1 MEAISD
7 VRCIAMLVPDG
18 SSIVG
23 VAGPAEVFTVAN
35 ALLARAGRPPAY
47 QVSCVSRRGGWVG
60 TSSGF
65 ALQTQPLEA
74 VPASTIDTL
83 LVCGGPEI
91 GPALRDAVLIDW
103 IGQAAPKAAR
113 VGSIGT
119 GSFLLAAAGLLNGQ
133 RAVTLAGHGDDF
145 RARFPRVQLD
155 DDPIYVQ
162 SGKFWTSA
170 GMTAGIDMALALVRA
185 DLGPQIGLDVART
198 LVVFM
203 ARSGSQAQRSTL
215 LNLQERLAQRGTDSM
230 LTDLLGW
237 VATRLSQ
244 PTTVTDMA
252 GRAGMSPRNFAR
264 FFVRSTGQTPAKV
277 VEQLRVERA
286 CHLLESSPVS
296 IKAIAAQSGFVDDE
310 RMRRAFVRQLGCTPA
325 EYRTRLG
332 GVDVR
337 GRKASSGQRHVRRAP
352 LPQHEIRP
360 QGEPA

>member
-1 MEAISD
+1 MA
-7 VRCIAMLVPDG
+7 VLVPDG

-35 ALLARAGRPPAY
+35 ALLARANRPPAY
-47 QVSCVSRRGGWVG
+47 RVACVSRHGGGVA
-60 TSSGF
+60 TSAGF
-65 ALQTQPLEA
+65 ALQTQPLDSLP
-74 VPASTIDTL
+74 PATVDTL

-103 IGQAAPKAAR
+103 IAQAAPKARR

-133 RAVTLAGHGDDF
+133 RAVTLAGNGDDF
-145 RARFPRVQLD
+145 RARFPRVQLE

-162 SGKFWTSA
+162 SGKFWTAA

-325 EYRTRLG
+325 EYRARLG
-332 GVDVR
+332 GADLR
-337 GRKASSGQRHVRRAP
+337 ARRPGSGQRHTRRAP
-352 LPQHEIRP
+352 LAQHEIRP

>member
-7 VRCIAMLVPDG
+7 VRCIAVLVPDG
-18 SSIVG
+18 SSIVS

-35 ALLARAGRPPAY
+35 AVLARAERPPAY
-47 QVSCVSRRGGWVG
+47 RVTSISRRGGLVG
-60 TSSGF
+60 SSSGL
-65 ALQTQPLEA
+65 ALQTAPLETLT
-74 VPASTIDTL
+74 PAGIDTL

-91 GPALRDAVLIDW
+91 GPVLRDAVLIDW
-103 IGQAAPKAAR
+103 IGQVAPKAGR

-119 GSFLLAAAGLLNGQ
+119 GSFLLAAAGLLNGK

-145 RARFPRVQLD
+145 RTRYPRVQLD

-162 SGKFWTSA
+162 AGKVWTAA

-185 DLGPQIGLDVART
+185 DLGPQIGLDVARE

-215 LNLQERLAQRGTDSM
+215 LNLQERLAQRGADSM

-286 CHLLESSPVS
+286 CHLLEASPVS

-310 RMRRAFVRQLGCTPA
+310 RMRRAFVRQVGCTPA
-325 EYRTRLG
+325 EYRARLG
-332 GVDVR
+332 GFDAP
-337 GRKASSGQRHVRRAP
+337 GRKANSGQRHLRRAP
-352 LPQHEIRP
+352 LPAQEARS

>member
-47 QVSCVSRRGGWVG
+47 RVACLSRAGGWVG
-60 TSSGF
+60 TSSGL
-65 ALQTQPLEA
+65 ALQTQPLDSIA
-74 VPASTIDTL
+74 PAAIDTL

-91 GPALRDAVLIDW
+91 GTALRDAALTGW
-103 IGQAAPKAAR
+103 ITHVAPRAR
-113 VGSIGT
+113 RAGSIGT
-119 GSFLLAAAGLLNGQ
+119 GSFLLAATGLLDG
-133 RAVTLAGHGDDF
+133 RRSVTQAGYGDDF
-145 RARFPRVQLD
+145 RARFPRVQVD
-155 DDPIYVQ
+155 DEPIYVQ
-162 SGKFWTSA
+162 SGKYWMAA

-185 DLGPQIGLDVART
+185 DLGSQLGLDVART

-203 ARSGSQAQRSTL
+203 ARSGSQAQRSSL
-215 LNLQERLAQRGTDSM
+215 LTLQERVAQRGADSL

-237 VATRLSQ
+237 VAARLSQ
-244 PTTVTDMA
+244 PITVGDMA

-286 CHLLESSPVS
+286 CHLLESSAVS
-296 IKAIAAQSGFVDDE
+296 IKAIAAQTGFVDDE

-325 EYRTRLG
+325 DYRARL
-332 GVDVR
+332 R
-337 GRKASSGQRHVRRAP
+337 QVRRAAD
-352 LPQHEIRP
+352 LRHETQA

>member
-7 VRCIAMLVPDG
+7 VRCMAVLVPDG

-35 ALLARAGRPPAY
+35 ALLARANRPPAY
-47 QVSCVSRRGGWVG
+47 RVACVSRHGGGVA
-60 TSSGF
+60 TSAGF
-65 ALQTQPLEA
+65 ALQTQPLDSLP
-74 VPASTIDTL
+74 PATVDTL

-103 IGQAAPKAAR
+103 IAQAAPKARR

-133 RAVTLAGHGDDF
+133 RAVTLAGNGDDF
-145 RARFPRVQLD
+145 RARFPRVQLE

-162 SGKFWTSA
+162 SGKFWTAA

-325 EYRTRLG
+325 EYRARLG
-332 GVDVR
+332 GADLR
-337 GRKASSGQRHVRRAP
+337 ARRPGSGQRHTRRAP
-352 LPQHEIRP
+352 LAQHEIRP